1 VTDAI
6 LDPPERPTLR
16 DGRILLR
23 PLVPADRDALYQAVA
38 ESKEEVGRWMAWC
51 HPDYSPA
58 ESAEWIAI
66 CERGWAAE
74 QGDRD
79 FGIFEAASGR
89 LLGCIGVNQF
99 NRVHRFANVG
109 YWVRTSSARQGVA
122 TAAARLI
129 ARYAFEVLGLARIE
143 IVAQVPN
150 VASCKVAEKLGCRLE
165 GVLRSRIAFRTS
177 YFDAA
182 MYSLLPGDLASAR
195 GEAA

>member
-6 LDPPERPTLR
+6 IDQPARPTLS

-23 PLVPADRDALYQAVA
+23 PLAAADRDALYEAVA
-38 ESKEEVGRWMAWC
+38 ESREEVGRWMAWC
-51 HPDYSPA
+51 HPDYSPD
-58 ESAEWIAI
+58 ESAQWIAI

-74 QGDRD
+74 NGDRE
-79 FGIFEAASGR
+79 FAIFDARAGR

-99 NRVHRFANVG
+99 NRVHHFANVG
-109 YWVRTSSARQGVA
+109 YWVRTSAARQGVA

-129 ARYAFEVLGLARIE
+129 ARYAFDVLELARIE

-165 GVLRSRIAFRTS
+165 GVLRARIAFRAS
-177 YFDAA
+177 HLDAA
-182 MYSLLPGDLASAR
+182 MYSLLPGDVTEPA
-195 GEAA
+195 G